1 MSMHTWQ
8 AISSLEIYVPQ
19 IQLTAEL
26 ETRIMDH
33 VLHQMDHVL
42 HLLDPGLVPRVPVHK
57 LLVLLATNLLSVN
70 KVGLLTAQQI
80 TKNREVEAILDLL
93 L

>member
-1 MSMHTWQ
+1 MLMLISQ

-19 IQLTAEL
+19 IHQTIEL

-42 HLLDPGLVPRVPVHK
+42 HLLDPGLVPRVPVHR
-57 LLVLLATNLLSVN
+57 LLVLLATNLLCVN

-80 TKNREVEAILDLL
+80 TKNREVDQS
-93 L
+93 

>member
-19 IQLTAEL
+19 IHLTAEL

-42 HLLDPGLVPRVPVHK
+42 HLLDPGLVPRVPVHR
-57 LLVLLATNLLSVN
+57 LLVLLAIILLCVN
-70 KVGLLTAQQI
+70 KVGLLAAQQI
-80 TKNREVEAILDLL
+80 TQNREVEVDFLL
-93 L
+93 